1 MTEANWTQLIAMC
14 GAVAIP
20 GIVSCWLG
28 WLSFKKSQSA
38 EANSV
43 LAAQTSQ
50 SNSDNIDRLR
60 KAVDGRFTELLSSTA
75 GRAKLEGFLEGGV
88 AEAAK
93 AAASKGDI
101 ALMDS
106 NTISAAH
113 ALLETAAA
121 AAVKVLATA
130 AKKSKDKYDKENLAD
145 TRIPRTSAAAID
157 DLDPGRRDTG
167 PG

>member
-38 EANSV
+38 EASAV

-50 SNSDNIDRLR
+50 SNSNNIDHLR
-60 KAVDGRFTELLSSTA
+60 KAVDGRFTELLSTTA
-75 GRAKLEGFLEGGV
+75 GRAKLEGFLEGGI

-93 AAASKGDI
+93 AAAAKSDL
-101 ALMDS
+101 ALIDS

-113 ALLETAAA
+113 ALLETAAEA
-121 AAVKVLATA
+121 AMKVLATA
-130 AKKSKDKYDKENLAD
+130 AEKSKVKYDKENHAD
-145 TRIPRTSAAAID
+145 TRITRTSAVAID
-157 DLDPGRRDTG
+157 DKGTS
-167 PG
+167 